1 MSLID
6 QKGKISFF
14 FFRKEPSQIDIG
26 VESIIVIADN
36 TVRKKSRIEAHFKW
50 ADIVFFGIRKN
61 GIPIHVIF
69 MDQHIINAVID
80 AVVMTFGIR
89 TGGGITLR
97 AAFQKAHFFLC
108 RDREK
113 FKMQRLL

>member
-1 MSLID
+1 M
-6 QKGKISFF
+6 
-14 FFRKEPSQIDIG
+14 KEWYP
-26 VESIIVIADN
+26 V
-36 TVRKKSRIEAHFKW
+36 
-50 ADIVFFGIRKN
+50 
-61 GIPIHVIF
+61 HVIF

>member
-14 FFRKEPSQIDIG
+14 FFRKEPLKPHIR
-26 VESIIVIADN
+26 VKHIIVIADN
-36 TVRKKSRIEAHFKW
+36 AVRKKSRIEAHFKW

-61 GIPIHVIF
+61 GIPIHVVF

-89 TGGGITLR
+89 TGSRITLR